1 VTTDLATYDPL
12 ASLMDGTDVDGV
24 VYKRV
29 LYFGNL
35 IEILKH
41 STVHSLDTIVDAI
54 INKSYSMLNVDDNE
68 SFNQWSFINQVT
80 TSLNQPADPNFF
92 RYAITENIKTFFGI
106 IANTTGADGPELSV
120 KLTQVNTLKT
130 FDRDTGGLFNVNRIV
145 PESEFQT
152 EINSATVGTIT
163 PPSITGVAD
172 DKIEIDNTKTGI
184 LHTFSYTSESDQSN
198 GGIVIQDVNG
208 YTANDVFEIL
218 NSTTTEFSLA
228 LKTEWLTS
236 FKNGDVFPL
245 NRNVEITVGEAS
257 YTFLLNVTQTNR
269 TPTSLDIDSGT
280 IQINKTYGDNA
291 ETFVIQDYFADAD
304 NDNLV
309 WKVYNNDFNYTSS
322 GEVIIFDYTDN
333 STLAGILGASSTVG
347 QVDTFTC
354 ILKSF
359 DGEVESSDSY
369 VLTIECT
376 TPLAPLAITGP
387 AINNIIIYGSD
398 WDTNNILGN
407 FTPND
412 STVTLAASNNEFE
425 LTAAGELKRNSTTSP
440 VLANSL
446 LYSTQKQIVQ
456 IVGNRDLDVVTT
468 DYSITLLSQLKPK
481 QQGATRLE
489 ITSNKNSW
497 TIGEMFTGV
506 VGNADTNITYNNIKL
521 TFDSNKAQLAN
532 GVITVDTSQMVGTYG
547 SNHEISGSYTYTGV
561 TTFDSTSPQR
571 FTVNFKNMIIIV
583 PPVTVPT
590 VTEVQN
596 SVPPLPSALGG
607 KITIPAPTTADI
619 LTKGSVTEKNTN
631 RTAFISKLLKTNKAS
646 ITAST
651 KMVMSATDLGVDTT
665 IITKSNVRVLLA
677 SSSNT
682 NYPDGV
688 GEFDVKELEND
699 EGIYVHLAS
708 LDDKIIFTTVNGKKL
723 LVKKTSLGYG
733 IVEDYDSNI
742 NQPETSVNEGHTG
755 LFDGLA
761 YGIGSVTAQ
770 NNGSANVS
778 AGPAVPICFPA
789 GTPVMT
795 NKGEVAIEKLNPDI
809 HNIRGK
815 RIVAITETNPKFKY
829 IIRIEKDALGP
840 NLPSRRTEISR
851 DHEVFYKGK
860 SIRSEDLVNMS
871 SNVYRIKYHGE
882 TLYNVLLDKHD
893 KMMVNNLICETLH
906 PANIMAKICCGK
918 YTTEEKK
925 KIYAELNEM
934 LANNDL
940 TACKRLYASLK

>member
-1 VTTDLATYDPL
+1 
-12 ASLMDGTDVDGV
+12 M
-24 VYKRV
+24 
-29 LYFGNL
+29 
-35 IEILKH
+35 
-41 STVHSLDTIVDAI
+41 
-54 INKSYSMLNVDDNE
+54 
-68 SFNQWSFINQVT
+68 
-80 TSLNQPADPNFF
+80 
-92 RYAITENIKTFFGI
+92 
-106 IANTTGADGPELSV
+106 
-120 KLTQVNTLKT
+120 
-130 FDRDTGGLFNVNRIV
+130 
-145 PESEFQT
+145 
-152 EINSATVGTIT
+152 NS
-163 PPSITGVAD
+163 
-172 DKIEIDNTKTGI
+172 
-184 LHTFSYTSESDQSN
+184 
-198 GGIVIQDVNG
+198 
-208 YTANDVFEIL
+208 
-218 NSTTTEFSLA
+218 
-228 LKTEWLTS
+228 
-236 FKNGDVFPL
+236 
-245 NRNVEITVGEAS
+245 
-257 YTFLLNVTQTNR
+257 
-269 TPTSLDIDSGT
+269 
-280 IQINKTYGDNA
+280 
-291 ETFVIQDYFADAD
+291 
-304 NDNLV
+304 
-309 WKVYNNDFNYTSS
+309 
-322 GEVIIFDYTDN
+322 
-333 STLAGILGASSTVG
+333 
-347 QVDTFTC
+347 
-354 ILKSF
+354 
-359 DGEVESSDSY
+359 
-369 VLTIECT
+369 
-376 TPLAPLAITGP
+376 
-387 AINNIIIYGSD
+387 
-398 WDTNNILGN
+398 
-407 FTPND
+407 
-412 STVTLAASNNEFE
+412 
-425 LTAAGELKRNSTTSP
+425 NSTTSP